1 MFIHLHKLFI
11 FALLC
16 FYLLRPKNFLNFAL
30 NLLNIKICQYFFML
44 LLPLLVAHSTNT
56 RVVDLWRPLTSDL
69 FDIFNVFPPRQQ
81 LKLKFSMSVVIL
93 FVGVQ
98 GSITDNYNASDDA
111 ALLVSSSSSSSAF
124 SVGHRTQSECHRESR
139 PSLNA
144 AWRGNYRLI
153 THTSRFP
160 FFSRTLS
167 GLGQQQIEWKSNS
180 KFKKREAAQKWAV
193 KKRKVRGE
201 RRVPV
206 DHFNQMQ

>member
-1 MFIHLHKLFI
+1 MSI
-11 FALLC
+11 FLYVVIAP
-16 FYLLRPKNFLNFAL
+16 R
-30 NLLNIKICQYFFML
+30 I
-44 LLPLLVAHSTNT
+44 AHSTNT

-69 FDIFNVFPPRQQ
+69 FDIFNVSLSRQQ

-111 ALLVSSSSSSSAF
+111 ALLVSSSSSSSSSSAF
-124 SVGHRTQSECHRESR
+124 SLGHRTQSECHRESR

-144 AWRGNYRLI
+144 AWRGNYWLI

-167 GLGQQQIEWKSNS
+167 GLGQQQTEWKSNS
-180 KFKKREAAQKWAV
+180 KFKKREAAPKGGSVEGEGGREVRAACWPFQSNAINQV
-193 KKRKVRGE
+193 KLVSKSIFR
-201 RRVPV
+201 
-206 DHFNQMQ
+206 

>member
-1 MFIHLHKLFI
+1 MSI
-11 FALLC
+11 FLYVVVAP
-16 FYLLRPKNFLNFAL
+16 R
-30 NLLNIKICQYFFML
+30 I
-44 LLPLLVAHSTNT
+44 AHSTNT

-111 ALLVSSSSSSSAF
+111 ALLVSSSSSSSSSAF
-124 SVGHRTQSECHRESR
+124 SLGHRTQSECHRESR

-180 KFKKREAAQKWAV
+180 KFKKREAAQ
-193 KKRKVRGE
+193 RGE
-201 RRVPV
+201 SERGGRAACWP
-206 DHFNQMQ
+206 FQSNAINQV

>member
-30 NLLNIKICQYFFML
+30 NFKIWQYFFML

-93 FVGVQ
+93 LVWCARFHYRQLQRIRWCSTSCVFFFFFLLFFCFFT
-98 GSITDNYNASDDA
+98 GSQNERVPQRVTTVPKCSMTRQLQTYHTYVTFP
-111 ALLVSSSSSSSAF
+111 LLLSHAK
-124 SVGHRTQSECHRESR
+124 RLR
-139 PSLNA
+139 PTTN
-144 AWRGNYRLI
+144 WMKI
-153 THTSRFP
+153 
-160 FFSRTLS
+160 
-167 GLGQQQIEWKSNS
+167 
-180 KFKKREAAQKWAV
+180 KFKI
-193 KKRKVRGE
+193 
-201 RRVPV
+201 
-206 DHFNQMQ
+206 

>member
-1 MFIHLHKLFI
+1 MSI
-11 FALLC
+11 FLYVVIAP
-16 FYLLRPKNFLNFAL
+16 R
-30 NLLNIKICQYFFML
+30 I
-44 LLPLLVAHSTNT
+44 AHSTNT

-69 FDIFNVFPPRQQ
+69 FDIFNVSPRQQ

-111 ALLVSSSSSSSAF
+111 ALLVSSSSSSSSSSAF
-124 SVGHRTQSECHRESR
+124 SLGHRTSECHRESR
-139 PSLNA
+139 PFLNA

-180 KFKKREAAQKWAV
+180 KFKKREAAQKGE
-193 KKRKVRGE
+193 GE
-201 RRVPV
+201 RGKKDACWP
-206 DHFNQMQ
+206 FQSNAINQVELVSKSIFR